1 MSAMRDFWNNV
12 VGTPNSDAESAG
24 SATSDSVLLTGV
36 NPDQAGQNTATPL
49 STSAKRISV
58 EFISGYSESRKWA
71 IWDTKIDPN
80 NWKLLW
86 NDYLGPDESTG
97 PLQVYDDGWGG
108 EVAYQRSDGPQQVGN
123 TVRDGD
129 KLKMS

>member
-12 VGTPNSDAESAG
+12 VSTPDSANAAADD
-24 SATSDSVLLTGV
+24 SAVS
-36 NPDQAGQNTATPL
+36 GQDNASPL
-49 STSAKRISV
+49 SSGAKRISV
-58 EFISGYSESRKWA
+58 EFISGYSESRQWM

-80 NWKLLW
+80 NPKLVW

-97 PLQVYDDGWGG
+97 PLQIYDDGWGG
-108 EVAYQRSDGPQQVGN
+108 EIAYQRSDGARTTGN

-129 KLKMS
+129 KFRMS